1 MYTNGTSGAAQIGVV
16 DLTTV
21 FTAPALAA
29 SWSGTADGAWE
40 DANSMVVPSTD
51 LGGALVRYQM
61 GSGTGTAAD
70 RPGVTGGMSVV
81 TLPRL
86 V

>member
-1 MYTNGTSGAAQIGVV
+1 
-16 DLTTV
+16 
-21 FTAPALAA
+21 
-29 SWSGTADGAWE
+29 
-40 DANSMVVPSTD
+40 MVVPSTD

-70 RPGVTGGMSVV
+70 RPGVTGGMSIV